1 MMLISC
7 KNAAF
12 AYDGTV
18 VVHDVNFTVETGELV
33 CIVGENG
40 CGKSTIMKGMLR
52 LLKPAAGSVEEAA
65 GFNARDIGYLPQTTA
80 AQKDFPASAMEI
92 ILSGRL
98 PHMGLRPFY
107 TKKDRSIAQAAM
119 QKLRIENLRGVCFRE
134 LSGGQQKR
142 VLLARALCAAGRL
155 LALDEPAAGL
165 DKQSG
170 VEMYE
175 ILDELRAAGMAVVMV
190 THDIEYALS
199 HAQKI
204 VHPHSGGCWSGSIDE
219 YKKTEYI
226 KKWDGL

>member
-1 MMLISC
+1 MTLINC

-12 AYDGTV
+12 AYDGTI
-18 VVHDVNFTVETGELV
+18 VVHGVNFTVDAGEFI
-33 CIVGENG
+33 CILGENG
-40 CGKSTIMKGMLR
+40 CGKSTIMKGMLH
-52 LLKPAAGSVEEAA
+52 LLKPASGAVEEAA

-107 TKKDRSIAQAAM
+107 TKKDTAIARDAL
-119 QKLRIENLRGVCFRE
+119 QKLRIEDLRGVCFRE

-142 VLLARALCAAGRL
+142 VLLARALCAAVRL

-165 DKQSG
+165 DKQTG
-170 VEMYE
+170 VEMYTLLE
-175 ILDELRAAGMAVVMV
+175 ELRAGGMAVVMV

-204 VHPHSGGCWSGSIDE
+204 IHPHSGGCWSGAIDE

-226 KKWDGL
+226 KKWDI